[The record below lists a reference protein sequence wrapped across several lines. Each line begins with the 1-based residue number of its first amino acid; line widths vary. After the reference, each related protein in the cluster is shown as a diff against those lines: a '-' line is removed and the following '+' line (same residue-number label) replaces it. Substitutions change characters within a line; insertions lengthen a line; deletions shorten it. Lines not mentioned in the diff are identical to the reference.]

1 MGVCCTSKDPPEEI
15 KISYSFQNIFSDNR
29 FSFTILNYD
38 ENYEKIY
45 SLSKSVFKTLEVKQ
59 NIRNNF
65 LKEMINQIN
74 YENSIS
80 KNNSSINMQKCDNPF
95 YYRYFINEDA
105 QKILFNIQL
114 VSILLKKYM
123 DDNSNFYNNALVG
136 DLMKSL
142 IIISIYIYERKYKNF
157 NEVKTVI
164 YYLSKMFEYLFRY
177 IINIKNYFNINK
189 YICKIKFIVE
199 NNILLEEEKYPF
211 IKSNIISIGEY
222 FKKDEMNTV
231 LSNEFNILLI
241 SFYAFLCLFNY
252 NFIINNYQSF
262 FIEKN
267 NLIKSVEY
275 IELNKILKSF
285 YYFLLFSVQD
295 INTGKKIL
303 DEFDRQLI
311 LSLKQKNE
319 NFYKFER
326 VCFNFIYTYI
336 NNNNENNNKIVLL
349 SYIDFLSVKID
360 YEKNNQKIY
369 FDIIQNLY
377 NYLLKNYNNNDT
389 NILDKYGM
397 ILSKIFM
404 TQSNFKYFDEQLNSI
419 NKDEQKNTDKII
431 YIFIYFIKYLSKYY
445 RISNDIIKKNILCY
459 LVGILRKIH
468 QKFKGDKNIIIN
480 ISDFQI
486 IITDIEYN
494 LNSIE
499 NKLIENEVNNF
510 YKFFLL
516 MIDDYFVVNGIESI
530 QIYFLD
536 IVLGTIVN
544 IITNVNYKNKRE
556 VTLTAIRLLC
566 LIIKIISKRDKTEEQ
581 SINNSLLS
589 SLKKINRILFLYSNS
604 HIQFCTFLLKFIYS
618 YIILILIELHKK
630 KSILKDLIL
639 KHKRF
644 ISYIK
649 QLNIYNLSKLFEDI
663 NIQNFNAKIM
673 KNQLLA
679 DQMYILTLNTF
690 KQILTFIEN
699 LFFINTLSLNSYS
712 YSIPKNTLQ
721 LNCSEY
727 DHSLSRIHTQFFY
740 DNSIHDSFNIQS
752 NCYRDKYSYF
762 THNSVNSF
770 NNYLKTD
777 YERKSNNI
785 FLPVTNVVSPPL
797 YSNNISIIRNDIFSN
812 KGSSFCDLKV

>member
-1 MGVCCTSKDPPEEI
+1 MGACCTSKDPPEEI
-15 KISYSFQNIFSDNR
+15 KISYSFQNIYSDNR

-80 KNNSSINMQKCDNPF
+80 KNNSSINMQTCDNPF

-157 NEVKTVI
+157 NEIKTVI

-311 LSLKQKNE
+311 LLLKQKNE

-377 NYLLKNYNNNDT
+377 HYLLKNYSNNDT
-389 NILDKYGM
+389 NILDKYAM

-516 MIDDYFVVNGIESI
+516 MIDDYFVVNGIESV

-639 KHKRF
+639 KHKHF